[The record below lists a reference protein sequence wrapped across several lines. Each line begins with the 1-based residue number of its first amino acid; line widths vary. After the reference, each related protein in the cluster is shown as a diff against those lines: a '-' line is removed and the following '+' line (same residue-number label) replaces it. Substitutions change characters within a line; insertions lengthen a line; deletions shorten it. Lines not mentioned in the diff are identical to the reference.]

1 LNAARAILAA
11 TNPAAAAAASCL
23 NENNPACGIN
33 TSFSNYNG
41 SNPTTATGA
50 CDHHDYCYST
60 CWAAS
65 GDFDFNSHKSVCD
78 FDLHAE
84 LLRVCA
90 VAEILGQDPQPVI
103 DACNFFADAYYF
115 GVANIPIVSSS
126 IYGGDQTQACMCCSS
141 SSPQPNISRNNAS
154 FATPACISNPPSG
167 PPPDN
172 SGNWTWDPT
181 ANGGQGA
188 WVWTGPI
195 PPPPDNSGNWT
206 WDPSRGAWVWNGSGN
221 PPSNGGNPPPTGCW
235 HWDAASG
242 SWVSDPCGG
251 GGQPV
256 SPNPIQIITSGDPND
271 KVGNKGAGSPQYVR
285 SGQATNY
292 SIYFDNIPTAT
303 APAQKVMV
311 TDQLTSSVVDMS
323 TVSLGKI
330 SFVNNLI
337 TPPSTPLATI
347 GTYSTNVDLRPAQ
360 NLIVN
365 IVVALNQNTGILT
378 WTYTSLDPSTMQPT
392 TDPLAGFLPPGTEGS
407 VSFSV
412 TPKPAATGTQV
423 TNQAT
428 VVFDV
433 NPPINTP
440 IWANTIDSTRPV
452 SKVSALPTPELSP
465 SFSVQWS
472 GTDVGAGV
480 QDYTIYVSDNA
491 GSFTAWL
498 TNTTAT
504 QGNYIGS
511 AGHSYGFYSIARD
524 LVGNIETSKTMA
536 EATTNVTTAV
546 IIPSTQVAT
555 TASGLAYSRVTQ
567 TFNGTVTVKN
577 IGTTMIAGP
586 LEVVFTALPSGVTL
600 ANATGSIGGL
610 TYLTLSSAS
619 LVPGQSA
626 TVNVQFQNPGN
637 VQINFTPVIYS
648 GGF

>member
-1 LNAARAILAA
+1 MRHLNPVPPFCRYGVILLLTLGFEQIA
-11 TNPAAAAAASCL
+11 TAQLCPASVYSLHWADPS
-23 NENNPACGIN
+23 PI
-33 TSFSNYNG
+33 SIVVG
-41 SNPTTATGA
+41 S
-50 CDHHDYCYST
+50 D
-60 CWAAS
+60 
-65 GDFDFNSHKSVCD
+65 
-78 FDLHAE
+78 
-84 LLRVCA
+84 
-90 VAEILGQDPQPVI
+90 
-103 DACNFFADAYYF
+103 
-115 GVANIPIVSSS
+115 
-126 IYGGDQTQACMCCSS
+126 
-141 SSPQPNISRNNAS
+141 SSPQNIYFAPNAQLPSICPPQVSIVTSTWSTDTPTVALISQCPSANECAVYGQGVGHATLRVSAS
-154 FATPACISNPPSG
+154 SISNLVSG
-167 PPPDN
+167 ELIGLNSKDVYVTSQPQQPPD
-172 SGNWTWDPT
+172 
-181 ANGGQGA
+181 
-188 WVWTGPI
+188 
-195 PPPPDNSGNWT
+195 
-206 WDPSRGAWVWNGSGN
+206 
-221 PPSNGGNPPPTGCW
+221 GCV
-235 HWDAASG
+235 DQAYNA
-242 SWVSDPCGG
+242 VPCGG
-251 GGQPV
+251 SCTLTSATSAIRPSARLMALAPLSTEPSCQPQ
-256 SPNPIQIITSGDPND
+256 SNPIQIITSGDPND